1 MKYDSI
7 DYLAPWC
14 ALNRIFGFAPR
25 KGLALARH
33 FGGAGNVFSAGRREL
48 QELLGGGSP
57 YLEQIGTGAVDVAC
71 SELERLKG
79 CGDRFLCIE
88 DERYPELLRECDDA
102 PAGLYLRS
110 ASESESIFNV
120 RPAVAV
126 VGTRDITSYGTEWCT
141 RIVDALSRARIK
153 PLLVSGLAI
162 GTDITAQ
169 NAALARGL
177 PTLSVM
183 ATGIDEVY
191 PFRHGYAA
199 EKIRCAPGSGLVTDY
214 PPQTRPRAI
223 NFLRRNRIIAGMC
236 GAVVLVE
243 SKRSGGGLMTCRL
256 AYSYN
261 RDVYALPG
269 RVDDVCSGGCNSLI
283 RMKMAEPIDDMEE
296 LVDALGLGM
305 GEKTGKM
312 DIRTY
317 VYMKYKDSLGPA
329 AAEKMASVADAVR
342 RNRDIRIEDI
352 GSLTGIGYADAAECS
367 GRLICDGIIVAD
379 ILQCCSI
386 NPEI

>member
-14 ALNRIFGFAPR
+14 ALNRIFGFAPK
-25 KGLALARH
+25 KGLALAKH
-33 FGGAGNVFSAGRREL
+33 FGGAGNVFMAAGREL

-57 YLEQIGTGAVDVAC
+57 YLEQMGTAAVDAAR
-71 SELERLKG
+71 SELEHLKS
-79 CGDRFLCIE
+79 CGDRFICIE
-88 DERYPELLRECDDA
+88 DERYPELLRECGDA

-110 ASESESIFNV
+110 NSEPESIFNA

-169 NAALARGL
+169 NAAIERGL

-199 EKIRCAPGSGLVTDY
+199 EKIRCAPGSGLITDY
-214 PPQTRPRAI
+214 PPQTRPKAI

-236 GAVVLVE
+236 SAVVLVE

-261 RDVYALPG
+261 KDVYALPG

-283 RMKMAEPIDDMEE
+283 RMKMAEPIDDVEE
-296 LVDALGLGM
+296 LVDALGLGI
-305 GEKTGKM
+305 GEKTGKL

-367 GRLICDGIIVAD
+367 GRLICDGIIVTD